1 MTQLLWTLKQVTLQ
15 GRQRPRL
22 RDVSADIPAG
32 VTAVVGDSGAGK
44 SSLLNLLVG
53 FEQPDAGE
61 INCHCTPAAGQ
72 LSVYWLPPGDGLWS
86 HLSVRQHLEVVQ
98 PATDGAS
105 AIIDQLLSQ
114 FELDSLQRARP
125 DDLSQG
131 ERARLAIARALAS
144 RAMVLV
150 LDEPLVHTSI
160 LRQPSYWA
168 LVREIC
174 SRNGTSLVIA
184 SHDLEVISREADQ
197 LLILD
202 AGQLVYSGPLKRPSG
217 PIPIPVGSEML
228 DRILSYREQEPKTER
243 LFKQNTGSE

>member
-1 MTQLLWTLKQVTLQ
+1 MTQLLWTLKQVTLR

-22 RDVSADIPAG
+22 RDVSAEIPSG

-61 INCHCTPAAGQ
+61 IDCHCVPAAGQ
-72 LSVYWLPPGDGLWS
+72 LMVYWLPPGDGLWS

-98 PATDGAS
+98 PAADGAS

-131 ERARLAIARALAS
+131 ERARLAITRALAS
-144 RAMVLV
+144 RATVLV

-160 LRQPSYWA
+160 LRQPRYWA

-184 SHDLEVISREADQ
+184 SHDLEVISREAEH

-202 AGQLVYSGPLKRPSG
+202 AGQLVYSGPLERSSQ
-217 PIPIPVGSEML
+217 PVPNPVAAEML
-228 DRILSYREQEPKTER
+228 NRICGYCEQEPKTEH
-243 LFKQNTGSE
+243 LFKQNTGPG